1 MPQDKKQTT
10 DRWARLSV
18 EYYQD
23 TKLIEVGPIGELVFV
38 RLMALA
44 RKLVETMEIDGAI
57 PLVRG
62 QRELRDVFDFYG
74 EFNPGKTFMDMLA
87 PLVEQDLIKIE
98 NKFIIVT
105 SYADWQTTRAEIE
118 AARFENRQRV
128 AAFRARRAA
137 KDKDNEEPGGEEEEM
152 GVYDSKVGAFADL
165 RESGDVKHGRT
176 KLGKHGLAPNQVA
189 DAEKVIE
196 HLAETR
202 KKVLG
207 DGFRITAAWWTDV
220 KRILN
225 DSGDAV
231 GLTADQ
237 ACDLIDFALQD
248 KFWHAHTTTP
258 AGLAKHRA
266 KLYSS
271 DDYVKWSK
279 SHNRPEANRPRNN
292 VIGNSG
298 PAQFRGELVADKTT
312 DWSTETGNL

>member
-44 RKLVETMEIDGAI
+44 RKLVETMDIDGAI

-62 QRELRDVFDFYG
+62 QRELRDVFDFYL
-74 EFNPGKTFMDMLA
+74 EIHPGKTFDDMLA
-87 PLVEQDLIKIE
+87 PLVEQNLIKVE

-105 SYADWQTTRAEIE
+105 SYADWQTTRAEID

-128 AAFRARRAA
+128 AAFRARKAA
-137 KDKDNEEPGGEEEEM
+137 KDKDTEEPGGEEEEM
-152 GVYDSKVGAFADL
+152 GVYDSKVEPFTDL
-165 RESGDVKHGRT
+165 RESGDIRHGRN
-176 KLGKHGLAPNQVA
+176 KLGKHGLAPDQVA
-189 DAEKVIE
+189 DAERVIE
-196 HLAETR
+196 HLTETR
-202 KKVLG
+202 KRLLG
-207 DGFRITAAWWTDV
+207 DGFRVTAAWWTDV

-237 ACDLIDFALQD
+237 ACDLIDFALQN
-248 KFWHAHTTTP
+248 KFWHSLTSTP

-271 DDYVKWSK
+271 DDYVVWSK
-279 SHNRPEANRPRNN
+279 RNNRPEANRPRNN

-298 PAQFRGELVADKTT
+298 AAQFRGELAADKTT
-312 DWSTETGNL
+312 DWSAESGKL